1 MIDNRETEIEREA
14 RAGDAHAFGQFLR
27 AHDRDFRNVVWS
39 VFRSSTH
46 IDDVMQSSYER
57 AFAKIGTFDGR
68 SSLKTWV
75 STICYRTAIDHA
87 RFEGRRRHQSVD
99 DQHAP
104 VRYDQTLDGG
114 VDVASLISD
123 RDQLERAMASLNPEE
138 AAILTMTA
146 GLGYS
151 FDDVAEVMNIKRG
164 TVASRASRARRRLQE
179 ELQS

>member
-1 MIDNRETEIEREA
+1 MINDREMAYEGA
-14 RAGDAHAFGQFLR
+14 AGSSDAHAFGQFLR

-57 AFAKIGTFDGR
+57 AFSKIGTFDGR

-75 STICYRTAIDHA
+75 SSICYRTAIDHA

-104 VRYDQTLDGG
+104 VRHDQTLDGG
-114 VDVASLISD
+114 VDVASL
-123 RDQLERAMASLNPEE
+123 LSL
-138 AAILTMTA
+138 IH
-146 GLGYS
+146 
-151 FDDVAEVMNIKRG
+151 I
-164 TVASRASRARRRLQE
+164 
-179 ELQS
+179 

>member
-1 MIDNRETEIEREA
+1 MA
-14 RAGDAHAFGQFLR
+14 L
-27 AHDRDFRNVVWS
+27 
-39 VFRSSTH
+39 
-46 IDDVMQSSYER
+46 
-57 AFAKIGTFDGR
+57 
-68 SSLKTWV
+68 
-75 STICYRTAIDHA
+75 
-87 RFEGRRRHQSVD
+87 
-99 DQHAP
+99 
-104 VRYDQTLDGG
+104 
-114 VDVASLISD
+114 LISD